1 MVRTGVSL
9 ADSVEQIY
17 AMMDTV
23 EARNRTV
30 AGNKDMAR
38 RNGAEW
44 RETQDRQGVESRRTD
59 LHSSI
64 THNALRLFGPPTATT
79 ISTPKVRTTKS
90 PRYTTLN
97 PLDNRTFIA
106 TKSH

>member
-9 ADSVEQIY
+9 ADSVEQRH

-38 RNGAEW
+38 RNGAE
-44 RETQDRQGVESRRTD
+44 
-59 LHSSI
+59 
-64 THNALRLFGPPTATT
+64 
-79 ISTPKVRTTKS
+79 
-90 PRYTTLN
+90 
-97 PLDNRTFIA
+97 
-106 TKSH
+106 